1 MVNRDELRKLPGV
14 DRLGSHPRVAELY
27 DRWERDSLNHIVRRV
42 LEEERAS
49 IAAGSSCPSE
59 EALAQKVVQEVARWE
74 EPSLKPVI
82 NATGVIL
89 HTNLGR
95 APLSHEAIRATEEVG
110 SGYSNLEFVLEEGQR
125 GSRHEHAEELLCR
138 ITGAEAALVV
148 NNNASAMLLIL
159 AGLAQDREVLISRG
173 HLVEIGGGFRL
184 PDVMQQS
191 GARLVE
197 VGTTNRTYLRDY
209 EEAASEETA
218 IILHVHHSNFRM
230 TGFVHETPLPDLATL
245 ARRHNAKLV
254 DDLGSGALVD
264 TDPIGLAHEPTVQE
278 SLADGSEIVC
288 FSGDKLL
295 GGPQAGIIV
304 GDAQLVGRLRSHPL
318 TRAIRVDK
326 LILASLQAT
335 LIPYLSGRATERIP
349 VWQMLAATI
358 EELEMRA
365 ERWCAHLKEQGVQVE
380 VVDSR
385 SAVGGGSLPGQSL
398 PTRALSISVPDP
410 SGLAHRL
417 RVGEVAVVARVESDR
432 LLLDPRTV
440 LPHQEE
446 DLLRSLSGALKG

>member
-1 MVNRDELRKLPGV
+1 MVNREELRKLPSV
-14 DRLGSHPRVAELY
+14 DRLGSHPRVAELL
-27 DRWERDSLNHIVRRV
+27 DRWNPHNLNHIVRRV
-42 LEEERAS
+42 LEDERAS
-49 IAAGSSCPSE
+49 IASGASCPSE
-59 EALAQKVVQEVARWE
+59 EALAERVVQEAGRWKAV
-74 EPSLKPVI
+74 SLKPVI

-95 APLSHEAIRATEEVG
+95 APLSLEATRAAEEVG
-110 SGYSNLEFVLEEGQR
+110 SGYSNLEFILKEGQR

-138 ITGAEAALVV
+138 ITGADAALVV
-148 NNNASAMLLIL
+148 NNNASAMLLVL
-159 AGLAQDREVLISRG
+159 AGLAQGREVLISRG

-184 PDVMQQS
+184 PDVMRQS

-209 EEAASEETA
+209 QEAVSEETA
-218 IILHVHHSNFRM
+218 VILHVHHSNFRM
-230 TGFVHETPLPDLATL
+230 TGFVHETPLPDLAEL
-245 ARRHNAKLV
+245 ARHHDAKLV

-264 TDPIGLAHEPTVQE
+264 TDPMGLAHEPTVQE
-278 SLADGSEIVC
+278 SLADGSDIVC

-304 GDAQLVGRLRSHPL
+304 GSSQVVEQLRSHPL

-335 LIPYLSGRATERIP
+335 LIPYLSGKATERIP

-358 EELEMRA
+358 EELEVRV
-365 ERWCAHLKEQGVQVE
+365 ERWCAQLKEQGIQVE

-417 RVGEVAVVARVESDR
+417 RVGEVAVVARVERDR

-446 DLLRSLSGALKG
+446 DLLRSLAKALKG